1 MKTIHDGFVKNRD
14 RTKKLEGT
22 LAEALTAWCALSIA
36 ASEPF
41 YTEEAA
47 DTPEANAALHA
58 PLKRPDGSVA
68 DSNGDD
74 YKALYEYGKAETVS
88 RFGNYIPNEE
98 PERSYRDYRQDM
110 EAACKAGKPLQEM
123 IDAGR
128 KAVESSF
135 MGDKDAFDQ
144 AVKNL
149 DRDANIV
156 FSGKHFVLTG
166 FGEYEDGVIAE
177 IEERGGV
184 IHSHMVK
191 MADYLIVCLESPGAS
206 KVKEALNWR
215 KKGASNQIVSDYQ
228 MWQAM
233 LGKASS
239 SSVAQKKPTATPK
252 TTSSSASR
260 SSTVTQNKTA
270 STSASKAPSSTSSRA
285 KKTASDQMA
294 GLEKTVSSTAS
305 ELANAARTATTA
317 EEKKAIQEAQS
328 ILENMQSEM
337 SSTSSALEKHAEHL
351 RKQEEEKEKRMAEAR
366 AKGKSSKDET
376 DMLAVLLI
384 EEDQGNL
391 NRPDDD
397 FASTFAEDFAAYT
410 PQQLISLRAKVKPK
424 MHDSSFVEAAKEDML
439 SRPVKDRFGISTAN
453 WFNLSNLW
461 DFNDKGAKAI
471 EKTRQYYR
479 ESEMYELRKLMSD
492 HKQAGIDSVNSQLSG
507 FNSAWDSFGGVRN
520 DLHICIG
527 TCDEPIPD
535 SRKVFD
541 VMIDGT
547 NHAYIQLQHPSMGYL
562 TIPIMNLFASVWKTT
577 PEKVWEAALNNS
589 INDSR
594 SVSSV
599 TSRADAM
606 KAKNKA
612 LSAIGMTTSQV
623 KKPSTPPSAQ
633 KSTPRSVPSNPSI
646 YNTSTPSNNSKRIKE
661 IEETIASLRREH
673 DSIRGIFGFVK
684 KNKIKKEINELEQEL
699 NILRR
704 G

>member
-1 MKTIHDGFVKNRD
+1 
-14 RTKKLEGT
+14 
-22 LAEALTAWCALSIA
+22 
-36 ASEPF
+36 
-41 YTEEAA
+41 
-47 DTPEANAALHA
+47 
-58 PLKRPDGSVA
+58 
-68 DSNGDD
+68 
-74 YKALYEYGKAETVS
+74 
-88 RFGNYIPNEE
+88 
-98 PERSYRDYRQDM
+98 
-110 EAACKAGKPLQEM
+110 
-123 IDAGR
+123 
-128 KAVESSF
+128 
-135 MGDKDAFDQ
+135 
-144 AVKNL
+144 
-149 DRDANIV
+149 
-156 FSGKHFVLTG
+156 
-166 FGEYEDGVIAE
+166 
-177 IEERGGV
+177 
-184 IHSHMVK
+184 
-191 MADYLIVCLESPGAS
+191 
-206 KVKEALNWR
+206 
-215 KKGASNQIVSDYQ
+215 
-228 MWQAM
+228 
-233 LGKASS
+233 
-239 SSVAQKKPTATPK
+239 
-252 TTSSSASR
+252 
-260 SSTVTQNKTA
+260 
-270 STSASKAPSSTSSRA
+270 
-285 KKTASDQMA
+285 
-294 GLEKTVSSTAS
+294 
-305 ELANAARTATTA
+305 
-317 EEKKAIQEAQS
+317 
-328 ILENMQSEM
+328 
-337 SSTSSALEKHAEHL
+337 
-351 RKQEEEKEKRMAEAR
+351 
-366 AKGKSSKDET
+366 
-376 DMLAVLLI
+376 MLAVLLI

-397 FASTFAEDFAAYT
+397 FATTFAEDFAAYT
-410 PQQLISLRAKVKPK
+410 PQQLISLRAKVRPK
-424 MHDSSFVEAAKEDML
+424 MHDSSFVEAAKRDML

-479 ESEMYELRKLMSD
+479 ESEMYELRNLMSD

-507 FNSAWDSFGGVRN
+507 INSAWDSFGGVRN

-547 NHAYIQLQHPSMGYL
+547 NHVYIQLQHPSMGYL

-577 PEKVWEAALNNS
+577 PEKVWDAALNNS

-594 SVSSV
+594 SVSLV
-599 TSRADAM
+599 TSRADAL

-623 KKPSTPPSAQ
+623 KKPSDPPSTQ